1 MIIKNLRIFSQNV
14 QKNNLIVNTILKVNV
29 ESNIIFIQELLWSTI
44 CSIPSSRNCEEESL
58 VGVVNHPNWLTFSKS
73 LETES
78 DYPRVVTYVNIRL
91 ISLCFALCKNVINHR
106 DILLILFFNNSDVLW
121 LMNVYSDPLHSA
133 LKYLK
138 NTEVNI
144 WNLLI
149 IMGNFNI
156 HNNLWDPLFSHHSFI
171 SDDLVIITDLFKL
184 ELLNPTNQVPTRYSD
199 NRHDSNSV
207 INLMF
212 LYNGLSK
219 LDSHFIHPD

>member
-106 DILLILFFNNSDVLW
+106 DILLILFFNNSDFLW
-121 LMNVYSDPLHSA
+121 LMNVYSDPLHSS

-144 WNLLI
+144 
-149 IMGNFNI
+149 
-156 HNNLWDPLFSHHSFI
+156 
-171 SDDLVIITDLFKL
+171 
-184 ELLNPTNQVPTRYSD
+184 
-199 NRHDSNSV
+199 
-207 INLMF
+207 
-212 LYNGLSK
+212 
-219 LDSHFIHPD
+219 